1 MGFELGCS
9 DSCVSCPI
17 PGGDGDHSPSIWVMM
32 VPMSPSMREMMV
44 PMSPS
49 IREIVPMS
57 PSIRMMMVPMSPSI
71 REMRVPMSPSLRQQ
85 NWGCILLPDVGISLE
100 DLVLWDSSKFSHLH
114 GTTLDY
120 PNFMSFS
127 PGKSF
132 RSRLLHEM
140 LITPAFRQGVNLI

>member
-17 PGGDGDHSPSIWVMM
+17 PGGDGDHSSSIWEMM
-32 VPMSPSMREMMV
+32 VPMSPSMRE
-44 PMSPS
+44 
-49 IREIVPMS
+49 
-57 PSIRMMMVPMSPSI
+57 MMVPMSPSI

>member
-17 PGGDGDHSPSIWVMM
+17 PGGDGDHSPSIWEMM
-32 VPMSPSMREMMV
+32 VPMSPSMRE
-44 PMSPS
+44 
-49 IREIVPMS
+49 
-57 PSIRMMMVPMSPSI
+57 MMVPMSPSI

>member
-17 PGGDGDHSPSIWVMM
+17 PGGDGDHSPSIWEMM
-32 VPMSPSMREMMV
+32 VPMSPSMREMV
-44 PMSPS
+44 
-49 IREIVPMS
+49 
-57 PSIRMMMVPMSPSI
+57 VPMSPSI

>member
-17 PGGDGDHSPSIWVMM
+17 PGGDGDHSPSIWEMM
-32 VPMSPSMREMMV
+32 VPMSPSMRK
-44 PMSPS
+44 
-49 IREIVPMS
+49 
-57 PSIRMMMVPMSPSI
+57 MMVPMSPSI